1 MSMASSRRRARRL
14 TLQALYEWD
23 SVEHRSESVLAQLVD
38 DDPKAQR
45 DTDAVTYAEK
55 LLQLTTS
62 NTERLDQ
69 LIQSHA
75 PSYPVTQLAIIDRN
89 VLRIALSEVIWEL
102 APPKVAINE
111 AIELAKSFGGDGS
124 ARFVNGVLGSTLAE
138 LRPDLYSKSIPT

>member
-1 MSMASSRRRARRL
+1 MSTASSRRRARRL

-23 SVEHRSESVLAQLVD
+23 SVEHRSESALAQLVD
-38 DDPKAQR
+38 EDPKAQR
-45 DTDAVTYAEK
+45 DTDAVAYAEK

-62 NTERLDQ
+62 NTARLDR

-75 PSYPVTQLAIIDRN
+75 PSYPVDQLASIDRN

-102 APPKVAINE
+102 APPKVAVNE
-111 AIELAKSFGGDGS
+111 AVELAKSFGGDGS